1 MRWCNVARRR
11 YTDEQRASALAA
23 LEANAGDV
31 RKTAR
36 ELNIPEATLRQ
47 WKHGLRHPESVQMSA
62 AQKPP
67 LAEALR
73 EVARQLLES
82 IPGKIGESSLSQ
94 VAVAMGI
101 AVDKA
106 QLLEGKPTGIQDTVL
121 TVQEEIILAAG
132 QGPTASRPASLPLEQ
147 GALPS
152 VHGRAG

>member
-1 MRWCNVARRR
+1 VAKRS

-36 ELNIPEATLRQ
+36 ELGIPEATLRL
-47 WKHGLRHPESVQMSA
+47 WKQGKRHPEA
-62 AQKPP
+62 AAMCAAKKAP

-82 IPGKIGESSLSQ
+82 IPSKIDESSLSQ

-106 QLLEGKPTGIQDTVL
+106 QLLDGKPTGIQDTVL

-132 QGPTASRPASLPLEQ
+132 QGATASRPASLPPEQ